1 MPSHKIQT
9 KLKHSLLIFPTP
21 SKCGQLFCT
30 TPAQQT
36 RVNGLITSTSANVFR
51 FGESVGFT
59 PLAARTSSG
68 VLHGHKITLLE
79 LTIVLSIEITKHII
93 LYHIKIAQDDCTWN

>member
-1 MPSHKIQT
+1 MPSHKVQT
-9 KLKHSLLIFPTP
+9 KLKNSLLIFPTP
-21 SKCGQLFCT
+21 FKSRKLFHT
-30 TPAQQT
+30 ASAQQA

-51 FGESVGFT
+51 FGERVGFT

-79 LTIVLSIEITKHII
+79 LTIVLSIELTKHII
-93 LYHIKIAQDDCTWN
+93 LYLIKIAQDDCTWN